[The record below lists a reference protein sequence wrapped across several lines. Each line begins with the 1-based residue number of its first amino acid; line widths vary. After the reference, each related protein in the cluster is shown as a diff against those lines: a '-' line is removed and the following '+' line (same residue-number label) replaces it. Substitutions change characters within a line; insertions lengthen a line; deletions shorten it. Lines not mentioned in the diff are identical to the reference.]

1 MSFGELLNQ
10 SVLVRGLIAL
20 IVFGVTGFSV
30 ANAKEL
36 PPEWWAIVGGT
47 STYFFSGIQA
57 QQQTRA
63 VIEAVNQVANQ
74 AANQAARR

>member
-1 MSFGELLNQ
+1 MSFSDLLNQ
-10 SVLVRGLIAL
+10 SILVRGLIAL

-30 ANAKEL
+30 ANGKEL

-57 QQQTRA
+57 QQQTKA
-63 VIEAVNQVANQ
+63 VVEAVNQIIN
-74 AANQAARR
+74 R